1 MSSFGQLSPSFVGSR
16 SLLLIQAGTPPE
28 DIRAVAG
35 DLPQW
40 FLAAIGRPPEAVD
53 VVRVFEGEPL
63 PEPGRHRAA
72 IITGS
77 WSMVTDQHPWS
88 EAAASWIRQAA
99 AQGMPLL
106 GVCYGH
112 QLMAHALGGTVGYH
126 PGGREMGCLDVEQ
139 LPAGG
144 SDPWLAGC
152 PPRFKAHLTHLQ
164 TVLRLPAG
172 ARALAR
178 SAHDPHQIVRYSP
191 TAVSV
196 QFHPEFTPDI
206 QAACIGA
213 RAQVLRS
220 EGLDPSAMLR
230 GLGPTPVPLA
240 LLQRFVQTHAAPKPA
255 NTAQAMPH
263 PATDRHLP
271 A

>member
-1 MSSFGQLSPSFVGSR
+1 MDSR
-16 SLLLIQAGTPPE
+16 SLLLIQAGTPPD
-28 DIRAVAG
+28 DIRAVTG
-35 DLPQW
+35 DLSQW
-40 FLAAIGRPPEAVD
+40 FLAALDQPQAAVQ
-53 VVRVFEGEPL
+53 VVKVFEGEAL

-77 WSMVTDQHPWS
+77 WSMVTDRHPWS
-88 EAAASWIRQAA
+88 EATASWIRQAV
-99 AQGMPLL
+99 AQGVPLL

-126 PGGREMGCLDVEQ
+126 PGGREMGCLDIER
-139 LPAGG
+139 LPAAEA
-144 SDPWLAGC
+144 DPWLAPC

-164 TVLRLPAG
+164 TVLHLPPG

-206 QAACIGA
+206 LAACIGA

-220 EGLDPSAMLR
+220 EGLDPAAMLR
-230 GLGPTPVPLA
+230 AVAPTPTPLA
-240 LLQRFVQTHAAPKPA
+240 LLRRFAGTSAATGDLFSA
-255 NTAQAMPH
+255 SLQGA
-263 PATDRHLP
+263 LP
-271 A
+271 

>member
-1 MSSFGQLSPSFVGSR
+1 MGSL
-16 SLLLIQAGTPPE
+16 SLLLIQAGTPPD
-28 DIRAVAG
+28 DIRAVTG

-40 FLAAIGRPPEAVD
+40 FLAALGQSPTAVQ
-53 VVRVFEGEPL
+53 VVKVFEGESL
-63 PEPGRHRAA
+63 PEPGQHRAA

-88 EAAASWIRQAA
+88 EATASWIRQAV
-99 AQGMPLL
+99 AQGVPLL

-126 PGGREMGCLDVEQ
+126 PGGREMGCIDIER
-139 LPAGG
+139 LPVAEA
-144 SDPWLAGC
+144 DPWLAEC
-152 PPRFKAHLTHLQ
+152 PLRFKAHLTHLQ
-164 TVLRLPAG
+164 TVLRLPPG

-196 QFHPEFTPDI
+196 QFHPEFTSDI

-220 EGLDPSAMLR
+220 EGLNPSAMLQE
-230 GLGPTPVPLA
+230 LAPTPTPLA
-240 LLQRFVQTHAAPKPA
+240 LLRGFINTHVATSHPLPPTSQETVQ
-255 NTAQAMPH
+255 
-263 PATDRHLP
+263 
-271 A
+271 